1 MFFKQWLPRAGD
13 ALPSPNGLSRHFT
26 VQQYTFAAIGLD
38 PKSLQRPI
46 FNKIL
51 ALVPMLGLLTLV
63 IPMIGYASLYK
74 SDILK
79 VTDALSPLW
88 EGVLALSK
96 FFYFIWNRQKIIQL
110 LRKIWI
116 KNLEVNNNP
125 EELAILAKENHRDYL
140 FSLTFCINVMTT
152 GALALT
158 APLMIAT
165 FYALKG
171 EKFLKALEPPIKA
184 IYPFDFQT
192 PSGLIMLYLWNSL
205 FVHFIM
211 FGNLSFDGIFFWFNC
226 NIAAHFRILRLRLT
240 CAGQENG
247 GNITKTT
254 VNACINLH
262 RQTVELAEEF
272 NKIFRINVFIKF
284 AISCLQIA
292 CLAFQLARGKE
303 KADQIFHF
311 SFLISVSLQF
321 FLYCYGGQKI
331 KDESLAVSNSVYE
344 SFQWQNVETTLRK
357 SLLIFMIRSQ
367 KACNLTGVFF
377 TADLPLFL
385 WVLKTAGSFI
395 TMLLTLADDKN

>member
-1 MFFKQWLPRAGD
+1 MYIKRWLPKAND
-13 ALPSPNGLSRHFT
+13 ALPSLNGLNRYFS

-38 PKSLQRPI
+38 PKSLQRPVY
-46 FNKIL
+46 NKIL
-51 ALVPMLGLLTLV
+51 AVVPMLGLFSL
-63 IPMIGYASLYK
+63 IFPMIGYASLYK

-79 VTDALSPLW
+79 VTDALSPVW

-96 FFYFIWNRQKIIQL
+96 FFYFIWNREKIVQL

-116 KNLEVNNNP
+116 KNLEVKNNA
-125 EELAILAKENHRDYL
+125 EELAIIAKENHRDYL
-140 FSLTFCINVMTT
+140 FSFTFFINVMTT

-158 APLMIAT
+158 APLIIAT
-165 FYALKG
+165 FYTLKG
-171 EKFLKALEPPIKA
+171 EKFLEALEPPLKA

-192 PSGLIMLYLWNSL
+192 PSGFILLYLWNSL

-211 FGNLSFDGIFFWFNC
+211 FGNLSVDGIFSWFTF
-226 NIAAHFRILRLRLT
+226 NIAAHFRILRLRVKY
-240 CAGQENG
+240 AGQENG
-247 GNITKTT
+247 GNITKAA
-254 VNACINLH
+254 VNACIDLH

-272 NKIFRINVFIKF
+272 NNIFRVNVFIKF

-292 CLAFQLARGKE
+292 CLAFQLVQGRE
-303 KADQIFHF
+303 KADQMFHF
-311 SFLISVSLQF
+311 SFLISATLQF

-331 KDESLAVSNSVYE
+331 KDESLAVSNCIYQ
-344 SFQWQNVETTLRK
+344 SFQWQVVETNLRK
-357 SLLIFMIRSQ
+357 SLLIVMMRSQ